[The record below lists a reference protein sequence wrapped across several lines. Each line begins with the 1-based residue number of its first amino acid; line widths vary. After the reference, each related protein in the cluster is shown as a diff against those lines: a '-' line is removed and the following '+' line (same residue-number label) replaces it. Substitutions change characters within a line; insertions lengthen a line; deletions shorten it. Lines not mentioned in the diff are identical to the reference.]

1 MYEVTTQ
8 KGCGIS
14 NFSFSECDPSDTL
27 PDERVLKDLQLR
39 VFSRCDYN
47 TARKWGKDTL
57 T

>member
-14 NFSFSECDPSDTL
+14 NFSFSECDPSDML

-47 TARKWGKDTL
+47 TERKWTKIL
-57 T
+57 